1 MAELHSKTR
10 TSVSLTV
17 AVAMSLTCAVAIAQ
31 PKGKA
36 TKAAKVKPVK
46 ARKPMPVK
54 VDFEAQR
61 LVDPSPEVATK
72 GATRLGE
79 TNDARAFEAL
89 LDALATGLHPNVAEA
104 ALRSIAAHRKVH
116 AYDTL
121 AFYVTYR
128 DARVRAAALAA
139 MGALDDG
146 RATQFVLSGLRDSD
160 KLVRA
165 EAGKLVAARKLK
177 AGIEPLLELFK
188 KGDEGAVEPLAA
200 MADPDLARTIGEFIG
215 VAPDALLAR
224 CLGSILL
231 KPSFQPETARV
242 QVVRS
247 LGKVAGSE
255 AVEQLSS
262 YIDAIPEKPPRQ
274 SRREAEAI
282 IEARLTGDM

>member
-1 MAELHSKTR
+1 MAELHPKTR
-10 TSVSLTV
+10 TFVSLIV
-17 AVAMSLTCAVAIAQ
+17 AAAMTLICATAMAQ
-31 PKGKA
+31 PRG
-36 TKAAKVKPVK
+36 KAAKAK
-46 ARKPMPVK
+46 AKRVRKPMPVK

-61 LVDPSPEVATK
+61 LVDPSPDVATK
-72 GATRLGE
+72 GAIRLGE
-79 TNDARAFEAL
+79 TRDARAFEAL
-89 LDALATGLHPNVAEA
+89 LDALATGLHPKVAEA
-104 ALRSIAAHRKVH
+104 ALRSLVAHRNVH

-121 AFYVTYR
+121 AFYVSYR

-139 MGALDDG
+139 IGALDDG
-146 RATQFVLSGLRDSD
+146 RVTQFVLAGLRDSD

-177 AGIEPLLELFK
+177 SGIEPLLELLK

-231 KPSFQPETARV
+231 KTSFKPETARV

-282 IEARLTGDM
+282 IEARLTGGM

>member
-1 MAELHSKTR
+1 MAELHRKTR
-10 TSVSLTV
+10 TFASLIV
-17 AVAMSLTCAVAIAQ
+17 AAAMTLICATAIAQ
-31 PKGKA
+31 PKGKG
-36 TKAAKVKPVK
+36 AKGK

-54 VDFEAQR
+54 VAVEAKR

-72 GATRLGE
+72 GAIRLGQ
-79 TNDARAFEAL
+79 TRDARAFEAL
-89 LDALATGLHPNVAEA
+89 LDALATGLHPKVAEA
-104 ALRSIAAHRKVH
+104 ALRSLATHRNVH

-139 MGALDDG
+139 MGGLDDG
-146 RATQFVLSGLRDSD
+146 RASQFVLSGLRDGD

-165 EAGKLVAARKLK
+165 EAGKMVAARKLK
-177 AGIEPLLELFK
+177 AGIEPLLELLK

-231 KPSFQPETARV
+231 RASFKPETARV

-247 LGKVAGSE
+247 LGKVSGSE
-255 AVEQLSS
+255 SVEQLSS

-282 IEARLTGDM
+282 IEARLTGGM